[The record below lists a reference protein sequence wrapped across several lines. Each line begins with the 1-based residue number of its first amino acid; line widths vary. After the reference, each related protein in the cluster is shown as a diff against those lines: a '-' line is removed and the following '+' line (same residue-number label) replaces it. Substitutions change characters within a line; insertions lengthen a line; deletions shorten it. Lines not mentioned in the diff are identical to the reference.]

1 MTYLGE
7 EIGKLGFGLMRLP
20 RLEDG
25 TANIELICQ
34 MVDEFLDAGFTYFDT
49 AWIYGDSEA
58 VIAKALIQRYPRES
72 YQLATKGI
80 SWIGCKTPEE
90 AQAQFHQSLERT
102 GAGYF
107 DFYLL
112 HMTGGPRTRVFDDLG
127 MWDFVV
133 QKKAEGLI
141 RHIGFSHHGT
151 ADELDEIL
159 TAHPETEFVQ
169 LQVNYLDWE
178 NPINQSR
185 ACLEVAARHEVPV
198 TVMEP
203 LRGGLLAD
211 PPASVAK
218 VFEDAGELSPAAWG
232 LRFVA
237 SQPNII
243 TVLSGMNSMDQMRD
257 NIAALKGFD
266 RLNSEEMEVIAKAQA
281 AFDAFDLIP
290 CTGCNYCAKVCLRT
304 PRARMAQCRR
314 GQKSAEQMH
323 RMLFMRASVP
333 PKHLHRR
340 RAETSRRSHRLEL
353 SDCTSLAEALL
364 SQKSDFRAGAS
375 SRGDA
380 PAIS

>member
-1 MTYLGE
+1 MGYLGE
-7 EIGKLGFGLMRLP
+7 DIGKLGFGLMRLP

-25 TANIELICQ
+25 SADIELICQ
-34 MVDEFLDAGFTYFDT
+34 MTDAFLEAGFTYFDT
-49 AWIYGDSEA
+49 AWIYGDSEE
-58 VIAKALIQRYPRES
+58 VTAKTLVQRHPRES

-80 SWIGCKTPEE
+80 SWIGCKTPED
-90 AQAQFHQSLERT
+90 AQSHFHQSLERT

-112 HMTGGPRTRVFDDLG
+112 HMTGGPRTQVFEDLG
-127 MWDFVV
+127 MWDFVA

-151 ADELDEIL
+151 ADELDAIL

-185 ACLEVAARHEVPV
+185 ACLEVTAKHGVPV

-211 PPASVAK
+211 PPEIVK
-218 VFEDAGELSPAAWG
+218 QVFREADPDVSPAAWG

-243 TVLSGMNSMDQMRD
+243 TVLSGMNAMAQMED
-257 NIAALKGFD
+257 NIRALKGFTGFND
-266 RLNSEEMEVIAKAQA
+266 EQMDVIHAAQA
-281 AFDAFDLIP
+281 AFDTFDLVP
-290 CTGCNYCAKVCLRT
+290 CTGCNYCAKVCPENVGISGAFMALNANIMFGRHVQEWINGGSGRNK
-304 PRARMAQCRR
+304 PSACIECHKCEDACPQGISIVEELKRALPLI
-314 GQKSAEQMH
+314 G
-323 RMLFMRASVP
+323 
-333 PKHLHRR
+333 
-340 RAETSRRSHRLEL
+340 
-353 SDCTSLAEALL
+353 
-364 SQKSDFRAGAS
+364 
-375 SRGDA
+375 
-380 PAIS
+380 